1 PKNLKVRIHSCPFC
15 GLVLDRDTN
24 AARNILARSKSTAG
38 TAGINACP
46 SGLNRAMMKQDAQA
60 L

>member
-1 PKNLKVRIHSCPFC
+1 MLQEI
-15 GLVLDRDTN
+15 
-24 AARNILARSKSTAG
+24 NILARSKSTAG

-46 SGLNRAMMKQDAQA
+46 IGLNRAMMTQDAQA